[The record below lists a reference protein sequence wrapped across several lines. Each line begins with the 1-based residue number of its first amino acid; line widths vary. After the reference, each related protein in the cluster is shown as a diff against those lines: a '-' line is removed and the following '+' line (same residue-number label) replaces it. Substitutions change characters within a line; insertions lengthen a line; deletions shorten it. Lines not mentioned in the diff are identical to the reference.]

1 MRTALLLAI
10 RFCCLFLVVLPLGLQ
25 AQTKIDEVLALLNEV
40 RTQPQLFLDNRLT
53 PYLEQNGLQE
63 NAYAKSLVEDLKT
76 RKPADSLKLSPALN
90 AVAKLHAVDMG
101 TKNKVGHNSSDGT
114 TFDKRLRLRAKAKGA
129 VAENCDYGN
138 AKPLDIVMSLL
149 IDDGIEN
156 LGHRKNILEPRLRFV
171 GIAIEP
177 HKKYGMNCVMDFAE
191 KF

>member
-1 MRTALLLAI
+1 MCSLLPHQALL
-10 RFCCLFLVVLPLGLQ
+10 
-25 AQTKIDEVLALLNEV
+25 AQSKIDEVLALLNEV

-63 NAYAKSLVEDLKT
+63 NTYAKSLVEDLKT

-101 TKNKVGHNSSDGT
+101 MKNKVGHNSSDGT

-177 HKKYGMNCVMDFAE
+177 HKKYGTNCVMDFAE
-191 KF
+191 GF

>member
-1 MRTALLLAI
+1 MRTALILAI
-10 RFCCLFLVVLPLGLQ
+10 SFCCLPLVMLPLGLQ
-25 AQTKIDEVLALLNEV
+25 AQSKIDEVLALLNEV

-191 KF
+191 GF

>member
-1 MRTALLLAI
+1 MRTALLFAI
-10 RFCCLFLVVLPLGLQ
+10 SFCCLHLVMLPLGLQ
-25 AQTKIDEVLALLNEV
+25 AQSKIDEVLALLNEV

-63 NAYAKSLVEDLKT
+63 NTYAKSLVEDLKT
-76 RKPADSLKLSPALN
+76 RKPADSLNLSPALN

-101 TKNKVGHNSSDGT
+101 TKNKVGHNSTDGT

>member
-1 MRTALLLAI
+1 
-10 RFCCLFLVVLPLGLQ
+10 LPLGLQ
-25 AQTKIDEVLALLNEV
+25 AQSKIDEVLALLNEV

-63 NAYAKSLVEDLKT
+63 NAYAKSLVEALKT

-101 TKNKVGHNSSDGT
+101 TKNKVDHNSSDGT

-156 LGHRKNILEPRLRFV
+156 LGHQKNILEPRLRFV

-191 KF
+191 GF

>member
-1 MRTALLLAI
+1 MRTSSVVKLALFFLCSLLPHQALL
-10 RFCCLFLVVLPLGLQ
+10 
-25 AQTKIDEVLALLNEV
+25 AQSKIDEVLALLNEV

-63 NAYAKSLVEDLKT
+63 NTYAKSLVEDLKT

-101 TKNKVGHNSSDGT
+101 MKNKVGHNSSDGT

-177 HKKYGMNCVMDFAE
+177 HKKYGTNCVMDFAE
-191 KF
+191 GF

>member
-1 MRTALLLAI
+1 M
-10 RFCCLFLVVLPLGLQ
+10 LPLGLQ
-25 AQTKIDEVLALLNEV
+25 AQSKIDEVLALLNEV

-63 NAYAKSLVEDLKT
+63 NAYAKSLVDDLKT
-76 RKPADSLKLSPALN
+76 RKPTDSLKLSPALN
-90 AVAKLHAVDMG
+90 AVAKLHALDMG

-138 AKPLDIVMSLL
+138 ANPLDIVMSLL

-191 KF
+191 KFL